1 MKDKIKNGT
10 IQDLDGKECIFFD
23 GYWVRYYH
31 SDVESL
37 ANKKQMIDLLTRRVF
52 HNVEP
57 GINTPGHRVEEIR
70 DIYNKESCAA
80 KKRVKGAMLAGSLLN
95 RGRDILKSIVELEE
109 AGIKIETNNEL
120 LEECGKCF
128 IEALELGKNI
138 KLIHGDNNVNDV
150 NELWGEPFRVF
161 SLPIEEY
168 YQSRYI
174 KIAQTMAEIDQVS
187 DKLIS
192 LIELLP
198 LFIDVKDKV
207 LELSTASKLACET
220 LRNDSVIFEVWPR
233 YVIAKEAIEE
243 FTLDLSSEKDATM
256 RAKYKE
262 AYELIKEGGSLMTI
276 LSSLRVPIPVS
287 VKNYIKKCDDYIK
300 S

>member
-1 MKDKIKNGT
+1 MNDKIKNGT
-10 IQDLDGKECIFFD
+10 IQVLDGKECIFYD
-23 GYWVRYYH
+23 GYWVRHYH
-31 SDVESL
+31 TNAESL
-37 ANKKQMIDLLTRRVF
+37 ADKKQMIDQLTRRVF

-70 DIYNKESCAA
+70 TIYNKESCAA

-95 RGRDILKSIVELEE
+95 RGRDILKAIVELEE

-120 LEECGKCF
+120 LDECGKCF

-138 KLIHGDNNVNDV
+138 KLIHGDDNVNDV

-174 KIAQTMAEIDQVS
+174 KIVQTMSEIDQVTE
-187 DKLIS
+187 KLIS
-192 LIELLP
+192 LIELFP
-198 LFIDVKDKV
+198 LFVDVKDKI

-220 LRNDSVIFEVWPR
+220 LRNDPVIFEIWPR

-243 FTLDLSSEKDATM
+243 FTIDLSSVKKAEI
-256 RAKYKE
+256 RAKYKKG
-262 AYELIKEGGSLMTI
+262 YYLIKEGGSLLTI
-276 LSSLRVPIPVS
+276 LSSLRVPIPAS
-287 VKNYIKKCDDYIK
+287 VKNYIKKCDEYII
-300 S
+300 